1 MANFRYVFRYVLLG
15 LPSAMECS
23 QVQLSA
29 ELTSQV
35 LPKAPK
41 SPNTKGLVA
50 QDANIN
56 NVVVNKPANPHKIR
70 DCGFFYD
77 STF

>member
-1 MANFRYVFRYVLLG
+1 MANFRCVFRYVLLG

-35 LPKAPK
+35 LPKDPK
-41 SPNTKGLVA
+41 SPNTKGHVEVVK
-50 QDANIN
+50 NISN
-56 NVVVNKPANPHKIR
+56 AVESSVK
-70 DCGFFYD
+70 
-77 STF
+77 

>member
-15 LPSAMECS
+15 LPSATECS
-23 QVQLSA
+23 QVQPSA

-41 SPNTKGLVA
+41 IPNTKGHVA
-50 QDANIN
+50 VDASIKCATA
-56 NVVVNKPANPHKIR
+56 NKPANPHK
-70 DCGFFYD
+70 
-77 STF
+77 